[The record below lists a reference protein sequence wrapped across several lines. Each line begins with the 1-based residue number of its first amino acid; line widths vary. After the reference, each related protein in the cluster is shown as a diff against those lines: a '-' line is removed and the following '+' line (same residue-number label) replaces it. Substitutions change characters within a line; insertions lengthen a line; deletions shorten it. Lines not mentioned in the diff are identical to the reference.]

1 MFMAAEQWLSCSY
14 QPPSTPPSVLVQ
26 RLAAAW
32 RLSDDPLEGL
42 GGVALGAGV
51 ANSIRAGA
59 ARAATGRVTRGDK
72 SDRATVEQALDPRT
86 RMVRGSAVRV
96 TAEGAAEE
104 PRRSSEHT
112 PGISW
117 DGGQPWCNRCPDWS
131 SSCIGQHRG
140 TRGCL
145 Y

>member
-1 MFMAAEQWLSCSY
+1 VLML
-14 QPPSTPPSVLVQ
+14 TPALLLQ

-86 RMVRGSAVRV
+86 RMVRVVGSCQGV
-96 TAEGAAEE
+96 TKGANTAAGAALQLL
-104 PRRSSEHT
+104 T
-112 PGISW
+112 PSRFTCIICE
-117 DGGQPWCNRCPDWS
+117 GG
-131 SSCIGQHRG
+131 
-140 TRGCL
+140 
-145 Y
+145 